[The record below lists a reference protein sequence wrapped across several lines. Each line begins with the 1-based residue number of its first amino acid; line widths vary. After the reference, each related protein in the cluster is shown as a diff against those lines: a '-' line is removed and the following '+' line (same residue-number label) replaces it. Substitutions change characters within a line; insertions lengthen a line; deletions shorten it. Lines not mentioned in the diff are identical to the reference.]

1 MALFLA
7 IIALLCAF
15 YVFFNFLNGLIVM
28 KKTVVSLLFIL
39 SFLTVGCNTVTNNS
53 SAYVGEKHTVFVDT
67 NDNVTFSYLGTSKC
81 FDRCGY
87 DVNYPHI
94 QRTSF
99 DGNSYTVFNV
109 IAERRDG
116 GDPSSETIV
125 YKLKYEEETKDG
137 GKNVSLSAYEKNVKT
152 FESLISPLLGNV
164 SNPHNI
170 EDLLSRPSV
179 INVKFNDV
187 GDFISPYNQ
196 ESVVGNIARFG
207 YLNTNYVQ
215 KVHNDYELKFDY
227 PEASVKLIIKTFAYR
242 NGSRVIIDEFNL
254 YPKKDIGY
262 LDAKSIKKLV
272 LDKLDKMIKD

>member
-81 FDRCGY
+81 FDRCGF
-87 DVNYPHI
+87 DVNYPHL
-94 QRTSF
+94 QTTSF

-109 IAERRDG
+109 IAERREG

-227 PEASVKLIIKTFAYR
+227 PEASVKLVIKTFAYR

-262 LDAKSIKKLV
+262 LDAKSIKKQV
-272 LDKLDKMIKD
+272 LDKLDKIFKD

>member
-81 FDRCGY
+81 FERCAY
-87 DVNYPHI
+87 NVNYPHL
-94 QRTSF
+94 QTTNF
-99 DGNSYTVFNV
+99 NGNSYTVFNF
-109 IAERRDG
+109 ITDRRDG
-116 GDPSSETIV
+116 VTPSSETIV

-137 GKNVSLSAYEKNVKT
+137 GKNVSLSAYEKNVQT

-215 KVHNDYELKFDY
+215 KVHNDYELKFDL
-227 PEASVKLIIKTFAYR
+227 PEASVKLVIKTFAYR

-272 LDKLDKMIKD
+272 LDKLDKIIKD